1 MLYRQPR
8 PFALRII
15 RAALARIAG
24 FAAQFHRVGTDT
36 AYLDGLDAHALRD
49 LGIQRIVARDDIFY
63 R

>member
-8 PFALRII
+8 PFAVRII

-24 FAAQFHRVGTDT
+24 AAAEFHRVGTDS
-36 AYLDGLDAHALRD
+36 AYLDRLNEFALRD
-49 LGIQRIVARDDIFY
+49 LGIRRIETRDGRFY